1 MIHIVYLHGLPAV
14 SRARERDWLAEL
26 PPSFRERLQRQQRR
40 QRLLQ
45 SLAGLQLL
53 KRAAARRG
61 ITGFRLAGLR
71 TTAQGKPL
79 CDELPGFS
87 ISHSGELVACAL
99 SDEGPVGLDV
109 ERLRPI
115 EPARFARVFSAAE
128 QAWIDGD
135 SGRFFELWTRK
146 EAAVKLSGEHGI
158 AQLRDTRLEGDRA
171 FLHGRE
177 LLLRPLDLHP
187 HYRAALA
194 TETAVGELEVEPV
207 VLG

>member
-1 MIHIVYLHGLPAV
+1 MIRIVYLHGLPAV
-14 SRARERDWLAEL
+14 SRAREQDWLAEL
-26 PPSFRERLQRQQRR
+26 PAAFQDRLRRQQRR

-53 KRAAARRG
+53 KRAAARHG
-61 ITGFRLAGLR
+61 CTDFRLADLR

-79 CDELPGFS
+79 CDTLPGFS
-87 ISHSGELVACAL
+87 ISHSDELVACAL
-99 SDEGPVGLDV
+99 SDQGTVGLDV

-115 EPARFARVFSAAE
+115 EPARFARVFSATE
-128 QAWIDGD
+128 QAWIGD
-135 SGRFFELWTRK
+135 DSDRFFDLWTRK

-158 AQLRDTRLEGDRA
+158 AQLRETRLDGDRA

-177 LLLRPLDLHP
+177 LALRSVDLWP
-187 HYRAALA
+187 GYRAALA
-194 TETAVGELEVEPV
+194 AEGGVEELEVESV